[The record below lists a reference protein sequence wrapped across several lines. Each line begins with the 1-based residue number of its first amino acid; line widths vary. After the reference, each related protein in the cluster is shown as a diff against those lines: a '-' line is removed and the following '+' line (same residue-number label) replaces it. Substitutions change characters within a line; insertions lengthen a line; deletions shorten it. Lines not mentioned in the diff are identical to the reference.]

1 MAGETRLST
10 VVIAFESE
18 EAARR
23 RLEAF
28 GYAADVAAE
37 IAVYLAQSTD
47 LPLFSGDIAGA
58 LGEDGLEAKFVPLD
72 ELPARLRDLAPRRE
86 ETIVWA
92 LTDGMRFYRGS
103 AVPALARLEGFARFG
118 SPATAAHLAQDKFAS
133 LALASAAGLAVPPT
147 RLMEGD
153 KEIASLG
160 SQPKAGPLFVKPNT
174 LGAKIGIFADSL
186 CASEED
192 AFDRARRIWDRYRD
206 RALIQPF
213 VEGDDVRASFIDCG
227 GAFADQIGVER
238 IARNPASETGG
249 AFLTM
254 KDNETL
260 SGAKDTSG
268 ARGGFG
274 EGRPA
279 AFVPTDDRPAP
290 EGRRT
295 LPPRGRGGAR
305 RFRPPGATC
314 RPAGLLFD
322 RLSHRRRRPAGF
334 LRIRGLPC
342 GDDLRLPELSRR
354 PGLPL
359 GAALAQAMR
368 LAYARAARSAKLD
381 DGKLG
386 GGDSERRNDQS
397 CNVDLKALR
406 ASGERHGAGVARAF
420 AGALASSPEPD
431 FPASGAAEEKR
442 RRRRPL
448 A

>member
-1 MAGETRLST
+1 MAGEARLST
-10 VVIAFESE
+10 VVIAYESE

-47 LPLFSGDIAGA
+47 LPLFSGDIARA

-92 LTDGMRFYRGS
+92 LTDGVRFYRGS

-133 LALASAAGLAVPPT
+133 LALASAAGLAAPPT

-153 KEIASLG
+153 NEIASLG
-160 SQPKAGPLFVKPNT
+160 SQPKAGALFVKPNT

-186 CASEED
+186 CASEAD
-192 AFDRARRIWDRYRD
+192 AVDRARRIWDRYRD

-260 SGAKDTSG
+260 SGAKDIFG
-268 ARGGFG
+268 ARGAFG

-279 AFVPTDDRPAP
+279 AFVPRMVDLRRLDDVRSRSAVEAVLDASGRLARLVGLRDCFSIDFRIDADGRPAFFEFEVCP
-290 EGRRT
+290 AVT
-295 LPPRGRGGAR
+295 IYDFQNYLAGRGL
-305 RFRPPGATC
+305 T
-314 RPAGLLFD
+314 
-322 RLSHRRRRPAGF
+322 
-334 LRIRGLPC
+334 
-342 GDDLRLPELSRR
+342 
-354 PGLPL
+354 L
-359 GAALAQAMR
+359 GAALAKAMR
-368 LAYARAARSAKLD
+368 LAYAR
-381 DGKLG
+381 
-386 GGDSERRNDQS
+386 RR
-397 CNVDLKALR
+397 AI
-406 ASGERHGAGVARAF
+406 GEA
-420 AGALASSPEPD
+420 
-431 FPASGAAEEKR
+431 
-442 RRRRPL
+442 
-448 A
+448 